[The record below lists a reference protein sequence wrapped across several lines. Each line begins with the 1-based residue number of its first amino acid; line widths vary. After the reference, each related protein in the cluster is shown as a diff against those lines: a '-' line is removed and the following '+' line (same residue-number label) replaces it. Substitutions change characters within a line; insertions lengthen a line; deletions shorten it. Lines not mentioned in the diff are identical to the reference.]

1 MHRFPVCLAF
11 VVTSLFGASTWKLV
25 LKDGT
30 TVECEGAPIIINDV
44 YMFRGAD
51 GKDGNLAADQ
61 VDREKTD
68 RANKVAPAP
77 RQWRLIGESVHE
89 TFGSISAVNGT
100 DFESEV
106 LQSRSPVL
114 VEFWATWC
122 GFCKKMEPTI
132 QSVAGDYADRLKVLR
147 LDIDKNH
154 AIAQRYGVSAVP
166 TLLLFERG
174 RVAATIHGA
183 AGKSTVTR
191 MLTDH
196 L

>member
-1 MHRFPVCLAF
+1 MHRFVVCFAF
-11 VVTSLFGASTWKLV
+11 VVWSLCDASTWKLV
-25 LKDGT
+25 LKDGN
-30 TVECEGAPIIINDV
+30 TVECEGAPIVINDV
-44 YMFRGAD
+44 YMFRGTD
-51 GKDGNLAADQ
+51 GKDGNLGADQ
-61 VDREKTD
+61 VDQEKTA
-68 RANKVAPAP
+68 RANKVDAAP
-77 RQWRLIGESVHE
+77 RQWRLIGESDHE
-89 TFGSISAVNGT
+89 TFGSISAVNDA

-132 QSVAGDYADRLKVLR
+132 QSVAGDYSDRLKVLR

-154 AIAQRYGVSAVP
+154 ATAQRYGVRSVP

-183 AGKSTVTR
+183 AGKSTVTQ
-191 MLTDH
+191 MLAGH